1 MSLTE
6 EWTTFLHRD
15 NYGAGKSVLL
25 SHDTTVGVPS
35 HDVVSNAFGKL
46 GRIDLIDS
54 YVNSALGKNTK
65 KSGRHI
71 YSSES
76 YSTNTILG
84 AMSVARGWISNQSFW
99 EGSFFAGDPVRR
111 KVFVTFY
118 GEAARHGDNPAYS
131 DYSRSE
137 AFRSFD
143 TSMYNAANLWLNDSS
158 DEIPAELV
166 IPIADALDTTIYSQN
181 YKAWIHKATRN
192 GVAPIDLARA
202 AKSIGPFRN
211 FSSSL
216 HTVVDAVANAESASG
231 VTMSRTEFAEWLLIA
246 THLVHST
253 HEQDVVMTDYI
264 TDMVR
269 DGITATDL
277 RPVLYSGVPLS
288 SLAGV
293 IKNDIDLALIAAL

>member
-6 EWTTFLHRD
+6 EWTAFLHRD
-15 NYGAGKSVLL
+15 NYGAVKPVLL
-25 SHDTTVGVPS
+25 SHDTIVGVPS
-35 HDVVSNAFGKL
+35 HDAVSDAFNTL
-46 GRIDLIDS
+46 GRGDLIDS

-84 AMSVARGWISNQSFW
+84 AMKIARGWVSNQSFW
-99 EGSFFAGDPVRR
+99 ESAFFVDSPVRR

-118 GEAARHGDNPAYS
+118 GEVARYDEHPAYS
-131 DYSRSE
+131 DHARSKS
-137 AFRSFD
+137 FRSFD
-143 TSMYNAANLWLNDSS
+143 TPMYNVANMWLDDAS
-158 DEIPAELV
+158 DEVPAELV

-202 AKSIGPFRN
+202 AKTIGPFRN

-216 HTVVDAVANAESASG
+216 HTVVDTVADAENASG
-231 VTMSRTEFAEWLLIA
+231 VSMSRTEFAEWLLIA
-246 THLVHST
+246 THLVHSAN
-253 HEQDVVMTDYI
+253 EQNVVIADYI
-264 TDMVR
+264 ADMVR
-269 DGITATDL
+269 EGISATDL
-277 RPVLYSGVPLS
+277 RPVLYSGVPLV
-288 SLAGV
+288 SLAGA
-293 IKNDIDLALIAAL
+293 IKNDIDLTLIAAL